1 MKKFTKIITAL
12 ALCFVTAFSVGSLAA
27 CGSGAITF
35 EICDDE
41 SNGVRAFQLLE
52 AKGVFTKAAEGDN
65 YPVKEVVKEDGEKY
79 LTFNFADTQKTWTS
93 KDKKIKVTLV
103 AENLLVSSMAD
114 YDYALLPC
122 NTAYTGKVSS
132 DKRAAVEDD
141 KAQVEGKANII
152 AARKEE
158 YNSNAEYKKKID
170 ALTNAMLS
178 TSVSDFFKTKY
189 LGAMTCDST
198 TQIDLR
204 TAKDATVN
212 GSNTVI
218 KVCASDVPH
227 AEVLT
232 GCVKSILAEQGYDLQ
247 VTILDWTLQNN
258 SVSKGD
264 YDANYFQHVPY
275 LETYTGKPELFAVC
289 KVHYEP
295 LGIYYGKTTKWKFS

>member
-27 CGSGAITF
+27 CGAGAITF

-41 SNGVRAFQLLE
+41 SNAVRAFQLLE

-65 YPVKEVVKEDGEKY
+65 YPIKEDGS
-79 LTFNFADTQKTWTS
+79 LNFADTQKTWTS

-141 KAQVEGKANII
+141 KEQVEGKANII
-152 AARKEE
+152 AARKDD
-158 YNSNAEYKKKID
+158 YNNDTEYKKKID

-178 TSVSDFFKTKY
+178 TKVSDYFKNKY

-247 VTILDWTLQNN
+247 VTVLDWTVQND

-275 LETYTGKPELFAVC
+275 LETYTGTPELFAVC

-295 LGIYYGKTTKWKFS
+295 LGIYYGKATEWKFS